1 MLRHLLVLSAAMLA
15 ATACGPLSARP
26 LVAMDV
32 IDRDSGQWLPDAAVS
47 RPAAG
52 SPAHPAIATPCD

>member
-32 IDRDSGQWLPDAAVS
+32 IDRDSGQWLPALPY
-47 RPAAG
+47 RGRAG
-52 SPAHPAIATPCD
+52 SPAHRATAMPCD